1 MPGGLKPAARPM
13 PSRPEEESGLR
24 MMLRRLSLSHAAGQG
39 ILLALAGMAG
49 AAAGAAA
56 PSKLPEIRISD
67 RNPMPR
73 CVSPDRLMAFLK
85 SRNPRPD
92 PRYKDIARW
101 YKHWGEAWRV
111 RWDYAFFQMAIET
124 NFLTYRQPNGKMGDV
139 DPRQNNFAGIGT
151 TGGGVPGDSFPDV
164 KTGVLGQI
172 QHLVAYSGERLA
184 DPVAPRTQ
192 LKQDDIISASQDLR
206 RPVRFS
212 DLARRWA
219 VDPKYGSSIAWVANQ
234 FRAQYCPNPDVPPPE
249 EALARRPQEKPV
261 RTDARTGAPARS
273 APPAPITAQEASPLP
288 PASGACLIQTAS
300 YGGRSTVLIRQD
312 KPERIEYT
320 ALTVLD
326 GFETSMTDSYIRSR
340 APGGTSIG
348 AFHDQTA
355 ALAKARE
362 LCPPVAPAPERE
374 AANR

>member
-1 MPGGLKPAARPM
+1 
-13 PSRPEEESGLR
+13 
-24 MMLRRLSLSHAAGQG
+24 
-39 ILLALAGMAG
+39 
-49 AAAGAAA
+49 
-56 PSKLPEIRISD
+56 
-67 RNPMPR
+67 
-73 CVSPDRLMAFLK
+73 
-85 SRNPRPD
+85 
-92 PRYKDIARW
+92 
-101 YKHWGEAWRV
+101 
-111 RWDYAFFQMAIET
+111 
-124 NFLTYRQPNGKMGDV
+124 
-139 DPRQNNFAGIGT
+139 
-151 TGGGVPGDSFPDV
+151 
-164 KTGVLGQI
+164 
-172 QHLVAYSGERLA
+172 VAYSGERLA

-192 LKQDDIISASQDLR
+192 LKQDDIISASQGLR

-219 VDPKYGSSIAWVANQ
+219 VDPKYGSSIAWVASQ
-234 FRAQYCPNPDVPPPE
+234 FRAQHCPNPDVPPPE
-249 EALARRPQEKPV
+249 EAVARRPQEKP
-261 RTDARTGAPARS
+261 ARA

-340 APGGTSIG
+340 APGGSSIG